1 MDIIPEPRDAVP
13 EIRVPL
19 AEPIELPDPE
29 ADLETGIVP
38 LTSLD
43 APIRNPTEVAAHLQ
57 SSLFFGL
64 LARVLGD
71 RFLFED
77 FITHSPGKP
86 ECRFL
91 SLRNLDTLL
100 HDTDLDQHSLDL
112 QHAADTVR
120 EMEALGHLKESP
132 AGETGLC
139 ILILVRR
146 LGGLSY
152 DTSFTWSSA
161 FLQKRMRDDG
171 WCPQEID
178 WIMNHYDP
186 IIACFFARLRRI
198 RSVVHTKCTETACVA
213 NNVRLDSGYHQR
225 HVSDGCKCSAISVNA
240 DAVKS
245 IIAQGRIPLVSV
257 QHHGRGQISLKVTAA
272 SSSSSY
278 TAMSHVWSDGLGNPT
293 ANALPQCQLELIST
307 SLSKD
312 LTETGKLGNYQT
324 KSVHIDP
331 IPKQGWSSL
340 RGNGNLFWLDTLCIP
355 VTVPGDSPEAVG
367 NVNKLKSMAINQMGE
382 IYAAAKQV
390 LVLDSELQRAQADSE
405 DEISSTELLAR
416 LVCCSWMRRC
426 WTLQEG
432 ALATRIAFLSS
443 SGLVTPLVPRERE
456 NLLSTMTTE
465 KLATMNIMPGPHV
478 YWWAVS
484 LFRSEGKQERDN
496 QDGEAAARR
505 APVLSYLRH
514 RFQETLD
521 DITCTLPRD
530 RGGEDELGMFCTVW
544 NSLVYRNTT
553 MKEDLP
559 IIFANLLNI
568 NVFGIL
574 REDSPKRMQALLR
587 SLDYLPIELL
597 FNTGTPA
604 DKGADSLYRWVPSAP
619 SKIRMAESP
628 IRALTW
634 TKDGD
639 LKLSY
644 TERGLIRLRIPTT
657 VREEDFMAIV
667 LDGNTRDGTCST
679 FILPLLDDWAD
690 EVVVELLVHLEYPDK
705 DEMNR
710 EDGREEILILEQ
722 PSGESSRSRGC
733 LLRLLDKND
742 GNTGEIIKVIGQ
754 FDCPLTWTVASAN
767 DLTLYPHIEPVRA
780 WKSFDLII
788 KCDAKRPINRQRPF
802 HGNLTSIGDLF
813 IFAMLSSLTLVWYA
827 SIIIRIVIEVRLGWS
842 NLSPLGRAS
851 TILFAIEATGY
862 LAYLVPPPLTQAFFI
877 VDRLRDVG
885 RLSQLDMAYVV
896 LSLVGNLWLLFLW
909 VLIVKTFARAFIYK
923 MWLQSFSPG
932 WPEDSGWAWKV
943 YFAVRNSRPVREM
956 RMED

>member
-13 EIRVPL
+13 GIRVPL
-19 AEPIELPDPE
+19 AEPIELPDLE
-29 ADLETGIVP
+29 ADLKVGLAP

-57 SSLFFGL
+57 SWLFFGL
-64 LARVLGD
+64 LAHVLGD
-71 RFLFED
+71 RFLFEN

-91 SLRNLDTLL
+91 SLRNLDALL
-100 HDTDLDQHSLDL
+100 HDTDLDQHTLDL

-198 RSVVHTKCTETACVA
+198 RSVT
-213 NNVRLDSGYHQR
+213 LDIISGMFLT
-225 HVSDGCKCSAISVNA
+225 DA
-240 DAVKS
+240 DAQLS
-245 IIAQGRIPLVSV
+245 VSMLMPSSPSSRK
-257 QHHGRGQISLKVTAA
+257 GVTAA

-307 SLSKD
+307 SLSKG

-355 VTVPGDSPEAVG
+355 VTVPGDSPEAVD

-505 APVLSYLRH
+505 APVLSYLRLH
-514 RFQETLD
+514 FQETLD

-544 NSLVYRNTT
+544 NSLAYRNTT

-587 SLDYLPIELL
+587 SLDCLPIELL
-597 FNTGTPA
+597 FNTGMPV

-634 TKDGD
+634 TKAGD
-639 LKLSY
+639 LKFSY

-667 LDGNTRDGTCST
+667 LDGNTRYRTCST
-679 FILPLLDDWAD
+679 FILPLLDDGTD
-690 EVVVELLVHLEYPDK
+690 EVVVELLVRLKYLDK

-722 PSGESSRSRGC
+722 PSGESSCSRGC

-742 GNTGEIIKVIGQ
+742 RNTGESIKVTGQ

-827 SIIIRIVIEVRLGWS
+827 SIIMRIVIEVRLGWS

-862 LAYLVPPPLTQAFFI
+862 LAYLWTVFVT
-877 VDRLRDVG
+877 
-885 RLSQLDMAYVV
+885 
-896 LSLVGNLWLLFLW
+896 
-909 VLIVKTFARAFIYK
+909 
-923 MWLQSFSPG
+923 
-932 WPEDSGWAWKV
+932 
-943 YFAVRNSRPVREM
+943 
-956 RMED
+956 